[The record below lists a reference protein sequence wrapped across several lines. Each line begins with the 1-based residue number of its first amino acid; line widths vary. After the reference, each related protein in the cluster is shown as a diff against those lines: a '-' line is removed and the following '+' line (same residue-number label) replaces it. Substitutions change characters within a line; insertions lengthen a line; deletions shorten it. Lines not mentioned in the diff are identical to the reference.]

1 MKNREEGREGGGI
14 FEGIAKSVDPRRGQ
28 FASEERT
35 TSGFPGFWSKWG

>member
-1 MKNREEGREGGGI
+1 MKNREEGREGGG